1 MDYAGEE
8 TKGTAPEMVEV
19 VAVETPVEKV
29 DRSRVAPV
37 TDQKEGS
44 VTEAEEKKEG
54 RRSRKSGRGERGEM
68 DGMDGWAKKGE
79 VRDEGF
85 LGGAKL
91 YAAVQGF
98 RGPFGRRVRGGK
110 GEKRGAWLDGWI
122 RTVLPLPSRTLK
134 KKRKT

>member
-1 MDYAGEE
+1 
-8 TKGTAPEMVEV
+8 
-19 VAVETPVEKV
+19 
-29 DRSRVAPV
+29 
-37 TDQKEGS
+37 
-44 VTEAEEKKEG
+44 
-54 RRSRKSGRGERGEM
+54 M